1 MNTAITGQP
10 VTMNAG
16 PPVNTDTDYSHKQHR
31 YFRTCHYAVFKKHF
45 FPFDFLALTSQ
56 SIVGE
61 SLTEFRPKDEVNTG
75 RVRCIFGENVLKQ
88 KNIFITTKKLTLHF
102 SPFNCCISVVL

>member
-1 MNTAITGQP
+1 M
-10 VTMNAG
+10 
-16 PPVNTDTDYSHKQHR
+16 
-31 YFRTCHYAVFKKHF
+31 FKKHF

-75 RVRCIFGENVLKQ
+75 WVRCIFGENVLKQ

-102 SPFNCCISVVL
+102 SPFNCCISVVLKLKKGHNPNICMLCFATLNKHSF